1 MLPKC
6 LLPSKKRGGRR
17 NKPTPIDAL
26 CNLWCRGEH
35 ATLWN
40 MAMSHRAIG
49 PLECIH
55 SDDSIPRNLINLA
68 VSFSGG
74 SRNGAIGGAVG
85 WRGGRG
91 RGPPT
96 HQQGGM
102 GERCKLPH
110 WGLGRSPRSFHIFRF
125 KAAKNQ
131 RIRSAVK
138 EFTYARKT
146 TKFIAITRLV
156 TVVNRRLSV

>member
-1 MLPKC
+1 MVRC
-6 LLPSKKRGGRR
+6 
-17 NKPTPIDAL
+17 
-26 CNLWCRGEH
+26 
-35 ATLWN
+35 
-40 MAMSHRAIG
+40 
-49 PLECIH
+49 
-55 SDDSIPRNLINLA
+55 
-68 VSFSGG
+68 SGG

-110 WGLGRSPRSFHIFRF
+110 QGLARSPRSFHIFRF

-146 TKFIAITRLV
+146 TKFIATTRLV
-156 TVVNRRLSV
+156 RVVNRRPCSREQTVLLLYIVVVMYSGDRDS

>member
-1 MLPKC
+1 MHRCPQFLDMSTVYRDRPITIINNASFQHCQMC
-6 LLPSKKRGGRR
+6 LLPPPPPPPPPFFFLLCSSLCPRGF
-17 NKPTPIDAL
+17 TLL
-26 CNLWCRGEH
+26 CLYMR
-35 ATLWN
+35 
-40 MAMSHRAIG
+40 
-49 PLECIH
+49 
-55 SDDSIPRNLINLA
+55 
-68 VSFSGG
+68 G
-74 SRNGAIGGAVG
+74 SRNGAIGGGGGGGGAVG
-85 WRGGRG
+85 WRGCRG

-110 WGLGRSPRSFHIFRF
+110 RGLGRSPRSFHIFRF

-146 TKFIAITRLV
+146 TKFIATTRLV

>member
-1 MLPKC
+1 M
-6 LLPSKKRGGRR
+6 GR
-17 NKPTPIDAL
+17 
-26 CNLWCRGEH
+26 
-35 ATLWN
+35 
-40 MAMSHRAIG
+40 
-49 PLECIH
+49 
-55 SDDSIPRNLINLA
+55 A
-68 VSFSGG
+68 V
-74 SRNGAIGGAVG
+74 A

-110 WGLGRSPRSFHIFRF
+110 RGLGLRPRSFHIFCF

-146 TKFIAITRLV
+146 TKFFAITRLV
-156 TVVNRRLSV
+156 TVVNRGLRILDMLA

>member
-1 MLPKC
+1 MA
-6 LLPSKKRGGRR
+6 SIG
-17 NKPTPIDAL
+17 TVHAL
-26 CNLWCRGEH
+26 TYSYYVYVWMYICRSVADLGMGLWG
-35 ATLWN
+35 
-40 MAMSHRAIG
+40 
-49 PLECIH
+49 
-55 SDDSIPRNLINLA
+55 
-68 VSFSGG
+68 
-74 SRNGAIGGAVG
+74 GGAVV

-110 WGLGRSPRSFHIFRF
+110 GGLGRSPRSFHIFRF

-138 EFTYARKT
+138 EFAYARKT
-146 TKFIAITRLV
+146 TKFIATTRLV
-156 TVVNRRLSV
+156 TVVNRRLRILDNHMLA

>member
-1 MLPKC
+1 MDRREPTESTTRTLYARRLGILVLVNNI
-6 LLPSKKRGGRR
+6 LLAGIGSTWTTRQNGDTVVFTWRM
-17 NKPTPIDAL
+17 
-26 CNLWCRGEH
+26 NL
-35 ATLWN
+35 
-40 MAMSHRAIG
+40 
-49 PLECIH
+49 
-55 SDDSIPRNLINLA
+55 NLQLS
-68 VSFSGG
+68 VPMYDMEVHVSGG

-110 WGLGRSPRSFHIFRF
+110 RGLGRSPRSFHIFRF

-131 RIRSAVK
+131 RIRSAGK

-146 TKFIAITRLV
+146 TKFIA
-156 TVVNRRLSV
+156 S